1 MSLLRGLGRSASLAI
16 GMLCALP
23 VLADD
28 ITVATKYGD
37 VKVSDQIQRIVTVHE
52 GALDAAFAL
61 GFEPVGAIST
71 RGGDGVASYIQDIAK
86 KVDIVGTSRE
96 TNLEAVIAQRPDII
110 LASYRLPAEQY
121 ALLSKIAPTIVP
133 EGKGI
138 RPDGWIR
145 EMRVYAKALNR
156 EQKAEE
162 IIAQVSDRAA
172 GIKHVLEAK
181 IPADKRGTSLIRWMP
196 QGALVLTTQ
205 FFSNGLLAQAGFDVT
220 DADLI
225 KRGRPHSSPLSLEN
239 LSKIDNDWIFMATLD
254 EEGQQALAAAQQSPA
269 FARLDVVKRD
279 QVVPV
284 DGQLWT
290 SASGPIAANAIL
302 DDIQNLLDTKVQY
315 P

>member
-1 MSLLRGLGRSASLAI
+1 MSLLGGFSRSASLVL
-16 GMLCALP
+16 GLMCALP
-23 VLADD
+23 VFADD

-37 VKVSDQIQRIVTVHE
+37 VTVSDKVERIVTVHE

-71 RGGDGVASYIQDIAK
+71 RGGDGVARYIQDTAK
-86 KVDIVGTSRE
+86 NVNIVGTSRE

-110 LASYRLPAEQY
+110 LASYRLSAEQY

-133 EGKGI
+133 QGDGI

-156 EQKAEE
+156 EQKAEQ
-162 IIAQVSDRAA
+162 IIQAVADRAA
-172 GIKHVLEAK
+172 QIKTQLQAK
-181 IPADKRGTSLIRWMP
+181 LPADQRGAALIRWMP

-205 FFSNGLLAQAGFDVT
+205 FFSNGLLAQAGFEVT
-220 DADLI
+220 DSGLI

-254 EEGQQALAAAQQSPA
+254 EEGQQALEAAQQSPA

-279 QVVPV
+279 HVIPV

-302 DDIQNLLDTKVQY
+302 DDIQNVLDSKVQ
-315 P
+315 

>member
-1 MSLLRGLGRSASLAI
+1 MSLLGGLGRSAGLFL
-16 GMLCALP
+16 GLVCALP

-37 VKVSDQIQRIVTVHE
+37 VTVSDKVERIVTVHE

-61 GFEPVGAIST
+61 GFEPIGAIST
-71 RGGDGVASYIQDIAK
+71 RGGDGVASYIQETAK
-86 KVDIVGTSRE
+86 NVNIVGTSRE

-133 EGKGI
+133 QGKGI

-156 EQKAEE
+156 EQKAEQ
-162 IIAQVSDRAA
+162 IIQAVADRAA
-172 GIKHVLEAK
+172 QIKTQLETK
-181 IPADKRGTSLIRWMP
+181 LPADQRGAALIRWMP

-205 FFSNGLLAQAGFDVT
+205 FFTSGLLAQAGFEVT
-220 DADLI
+220 DSGLI

-254 EEGQQALAAAQQSPA
+254 EEGQKALDAAKQSPA

-279 QVVPV
+279 HVIPV

-302 DDIQNLLDTKVQY
+302 DDIQNVLDSKVQ
-315 P
+315 

>member
-1 MSLLRGLGRSASLAI
+1 MSLLGGLSRSASLAL
-16 GMLCALP
+16 GLLFTVP
-23 VLADD
+23 VFAED

-37 VKVSDQIQRIVTVHE
+37 VTVSDKVERIVTVHE

-71 RGGDGVASYIQDIAK
+71 RGGDGVAQYIQNRAK
-86 KVDIVGTSRE
+86 NVNIVGTSRE
-96 TNLEAVIAQRPDII
+96 TNLEAVIAERPDII
-110 LASYRLPAEQY
+110 LASYRLSAEQY

-133 EGKGI
+133 QGDGI

-156 EQKAEE
+156 EQKAEQ
-162 IIAQVSDRAA
+162 IIQAVAERARQIKTQLQAKLPSDQRGAA
-172 GIKHVLEAK
+172 
-181 IPADKRGTSLIRWMP
+181 LIRWMP

-205 FFSNGLLAQAGFDVT
+205 FFSNGLLSQAGFEVT
-220 DADLI
+220 DSGLI

-254 EEGQQALAAAQQSPA
+254 DEGQQALEAAQASPA
-269 FARLDVVKRD
+269 FARLEVVKRD
-279 QVVPV
+279 HVIPV
-284 DGQLWT
+284 NGQLWT

-302 DDIQNLLDTKVQY
+302 DDIQTLLDTKVQ
-315 P
+315 